1 LKIASNTVVESAR
14 QYSLLAPVVPPG
26 FVYEPEFLTATE
38 EAEIV
43 HGIERL
49 DFKHVEMRGG
59 IAKRRIVQ
67 FGWSYGLN
75 SRRTEP
81 GEPLPAFLM
90 PLRDRAAEWVRIP
103 PLDFAEALVIE
114 YPAGAAI
121 GWHRDAPQF
130 GDVIAGISL
139 LSASRMR
146 FRPYLSPAEQWSAPL
161 RRATHQ
167 VDLEPRAAYLISG
180 EARRDFEHSIP
191 AVASLRYSITFR
203 TLRR

>member
-1 LKIASNTVVESAR
+1 VAR
-14 QYSLLAPVVPPG
+14 ERKYSLLAPVVPTG
-26 FVYEPEFLTATE
+26 FVYQPEFITAIE
-38 EAEIV
+38 EAKIV
-43 HGIERL
+43 HEIERL

-81 GEPLPAFLM
+81 GEPLPAFLI
-90 PLRDRAAEWVRIP
+90 PLRDRAAEWARIP
-103 PLDFAEALVIE
+103 PLHFAEALVIE

-139 LSASRMR
+139 LTASRMR
-146 FRPYLSPAEQWSAPL
+146 FRPYLSPAEQRNAPP
-161 RRATHQ
+161 RRATHH
-167 VDLEPRAAYLISG
+167 VELEPRAAYLISG

-191 AVASLRYSITFR
+191 PVASLRYSITFR

>member
-1 LKIASNTVVESAR
+1 MAR
-14 QYSLLAPVVPPG
+14 EPTHSLLGPAVPTG
-26 FVYEPEFLTATE
+26 FIYQPEFVTATE

-43 HGIERL
+43 HEIERL
-49 DFKHVEMRGG
+49 DFKHVEMRGA

-67 FGWSYGLN
+67 FGWSYELN
-75 SRRTEP
+75 SRRAEP
-81 GEPLPAFLM
+81 GQPLPTFLM
-90 PLRDRAAEWVRIP
+90 PLRDRAAEWAHIP
-103 PLDFAEALVIE
+103 PLDFAEGLVIE

-146 FRPYLSPAEQWSAPL
+146 FRPYVSPAEQRSAPL
-161 RRATHQ
+161 RRASHQ
-167 VDLEPRAAYLISG
+167 VELKPRAAYLISG

-191 AVASLRYSITFR
+191 PVASLRYSITFR

>member
-1 LKIASNTVVESAR
+1 M
-14 QYSLLAPVVPPG
+14 
-26 FVYEPEFLTATE
+26 
-38 EAEIV
+38 EIV
-43 HGIERL
+43 HEIERL
-49 DFKHVEMRGG
+49 DFKRVEMRGA

-67 FGWSYGLN
+67 FGWSYELN

-81 GEPLPAFLM
+81 GEPLPTFLM
-90 PLRDRAAEWVRIP
+90 ALRDRAAEWARIP
-103 PLDFAEALVIE
+103 PPDFAEALVIE

-146 FRPYLSPAEQWSAPL
+146 FRPYVSPAGQRSAPP
-161 RRATHQ
+161 RRATHH
-167 VDLEPRAAYLISG
+167 VELEPRAAYLISG
-180 EARRDFEHSIP
+180 EARRDFEHNIP
-191 AVASLRYSITFR
+191 PVASLRYSVTFR